1 MPPAS
6 PPVEPAPKLDQNII
20 LFARLLR
27 AVGLKTGPAATLDAI
42 EAVQRVGV
50 EKKNYLFH
58 ALSSCFVKRREDS
71 HLFEQ
76 AFFLFWQNPRFQERL
91 RNLLIPQIKLPFD
104 SDDPEDPML
113 RRLEEAL
120 GNPPAAPLE
129 PDETEQL
136 DIDASGTASDN
147 EVFQKMDFRMMSA
160 EEIHQAEVAIS
171 KLRLELPEKLSRRLF
186 PDARGSRIG
195 LQQSLREARRH
206 GGLVLPRT
214 VRRQRQSRPVVALLD
229 ISGSMENYS
238 RIFLHFLHVL
248 TQQHRQV
255 TSFLFGTKL
264 TNITRQ
270 LLNRDVDDALKSVA
284 GAADDWS
291 GGTRIASSITHFNK
305 YWSRRVLG
313 RGPIVLLITD
323 GLDREHDPA
332 LKREMERLHKS
343 CHRLIWLNPL
353 LRYEKFA
360 PKSMS
365 IQAMLGHV
373 DAFRP
378 IHSLA
383 SMEELVASLAG
394 ITDSQDRD
402 LAAWQRRARL
412 LGNITAAPVN
422 NPLETGR

>member
-1 MPPAS
+1 MPTAS
-6 PPVEPAPKLDQNII
+6 PPAEPAPKLDQNII

-27 AVGLKTGPAATLDAI
+27 AVGMKPGPAATLDAI
-42 EAVQRVGV
+42 EAVQLVGV
-50 EKKNYLFH
+50 AKKSHLFH
-58 ALSSCFVKRREDS
+58 ALSSCFVKRREDL

-91 RNLLIPQIKLPFD
+91 RNLLIPQIRSPFE
-104 SDDPEDPML
+104 SDEAGDPML

-120 GNPPAAPLE
+120 GSPPAAPLE
-129 PDETEQL
+129 PDETEEL
-136 DIDASGTASDN
+136 EIDASGTASDT
-147 EVFQKMDFRMMSA
+147 ELFKAMDFRMMSA
-160 EEIHQAEVAIS
+160 EEIDRAEAAIM
-171 KLRLELPEKLSRRLF
+171 KLRLDLPEKLARRHV
-186 PDARGSRIG
+186 PDTRGSRIG
-195 LQQSLREARRH
+195 LQQSLRAARRH

-214 VRRQRQSRPVVALLD
+214 VRRQRQSRPLVALLD

-238 RIFLHFLHVL
+238 RIFLHFLHTL
-248 TQQHRQV
+248 THQHRQV
-255 TSFLFGTKL
+255 TSFLFGTRL

-270 LLNRDVDDALKSVA
+270 LRNRDVDDALKSVA

-291 GGTRIASSITHFNK
+291 GGTRIATSIAHFNK
-305 YWSRRVLG
+305 HWSRRVLG

-332 LKREMERLHKS
+332 LAWEMERLHKS

-360 PKSMS
+360 PKSVS
-365 IQAMLGHV
+365 IRSMLGHV

-383 SMEELVASLAG
+383 SMEELVAGLAG
-394 ITDSQDRD
+394 MADSQDKD
-402 LAAWQRRARL
+402 LAAWQKLARL
-412 LGNITAAPVN
+412 AGNFAGAALDKSP
-422 NPLETGR
+422 ETGR